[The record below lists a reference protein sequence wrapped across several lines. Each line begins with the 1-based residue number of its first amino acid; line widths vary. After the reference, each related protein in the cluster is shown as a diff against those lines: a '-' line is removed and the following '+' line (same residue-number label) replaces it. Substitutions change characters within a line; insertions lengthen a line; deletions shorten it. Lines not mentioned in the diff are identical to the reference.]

1 MKRGLNSVPDGS
13 RRREAAET
21 SCGSEASASSPRRLR
36 KISRWLKRISIAAL
50 AFALIGWIT
59 LVILLRQWT
68 AKPPPLPTDTS
79 ITQLAPQTNATGRV
93 SLGESWTER
102 REGLLVV
109 RLKGKPF
116 DMGYASGRLLREQT
130 HTLEREFLEM
140 IRGYVPQDWKI
151 KLLQNYITYR
161 NRDLSEFI
169 PVEYRL
175 QIYGSTLGCPD
186 THPQFGDY
194 YNRVLNYHAAQDVSY
209 MMIDNPLVSRAGCT
223 AFAVW
228 GAASE
233 GGHLVTGRNFDWEAA
248 EVFSR
253 DRVVILCEPD
263 GGIPFISLAW
273 AGMAGVVSGMNRAG
287 VSVTINGAPCALPD
301 DTASPVAMVAREVL
315 QKTRN
320 LTEALE
326 TIRKAKV
333 FVSTIWLVGS
343 RADGKF
349 IVVEKTPEGTAVRE
363 SDSDSIIAANHF
375 QTDAMKS
382 LERNTNF
389 MTESTS
395 VSRYARIDELLRGA
409 RGKVDSRVVAG
420 FLRDRKLP
428 GGTAVGETHRGTL
441 NACIATH
448 AVVMDLTDGIF
459 WAATPP
465 NQLGKFVAFDVNDFE
480 RLLPERGL
488 PADSTLASGQHEKIA
503 KARQQLKNGKEALK
517 RGDAESALKAATEA
531 ESLNPGFYQNAALR
545 GRALLA
551 LGRATE
557 AKAAFTVAIAAQ
569 PAFLAERRELEEELR
584 RLQ

>member
-1 MKRGLNSVPDGS
+1 MK
-13 RRREAAET
+13 
-21 SCGSEASASSPRRLR
+21 
-36 KISRWLKRISIAAL
+36 RWLKRISIAAL
-50 AFALIGWIT
+50 AFALVGWVT

-68 AKPPPLPTDTS
+68 AKPPPLPADTS
-79 ITQLAPQTNATGRV
+79 ITQLAPQTNANGRV

-109 RLKGKPF
+109 RIKGKPF
-116 DMGYASGRLLREQT
+116 DMGYASGRLLRDQT

-161 NRDLSEFI
+161 NRRLSEFI
-169 PVEYRL
+169 PAEYRL
-175 QIYGSTLGCPD
+175 QIYGSTIGSPD
-186 THPQFGDY
+186 IHPQFGDY

-223 AFAVW
+223 AFAAW

-233 GGHLVTGRNFDWEAA
+233 GGHLITGRNFDWEAA

-287 VSVTINGAPCALPD
+287 ISVTINGAPCDLPD
-301 DTASPVAMVAREVL
+301 DTASPVAMVARDVL

-349 IVVEKTPEGTAVRE
+349 VVVEKTPEATAVRE

-375 QTDAMKS
+375 QTDAMKA

-395 VSRYARIDELLRGA
+395 ISRYARIDELLRGA
-409 RGKVDSRVVAG
+409 RGKLDSRVVAE

-428 GGTAVGETHRGTL
+428 GGTTAGETHRGTL

-448 AVVMDLTDGIF
+448 ALVMDLTSGIF

-465 NQLGKFVAFDVNDFE
+465 NQLGKFVAFDVNDFD
-480 RLLPERGL
+480 RLLPDRAL
-488 PADSTLASGQHEKIA
+488 PADASLSTGHHDQVA
-503 KARQQLKNGKEALK
+503 KARKLLADAKHALK
-517 RGDAESALKAATEA
+517 RGEPEVALKGANEA
-531 ESLNPGFYQNAALR
+531 EALNPGFYQNAALR

-551 LGRATE
+551 LRRTTE
-557 AKAAFTVAIAAQ
+557 AKAAFTAAIAAQ

-584 RLQ
+584 RIQSN

>member
-1 MKRGLNSVPDGS
+1 MK
-13 RRREAAET
+13 
-21 SCGSEASASSPRRLR
+21 
-36 KISRWLKRISIAAL
+36 RWLKRIAFAAL
-50 AFALIGWIT
+50 AFALVGWIAFA
-59 LVILLRQWT
+59 ILLRQWT
-68 AKPPPLPTDTS
+68 AKPPPLPADTS
-79 ITQLAPQTNATGRV
+79 ILTRSLQTNATGRV
-93 SLGESWTER
+93 TFGESWTER
-102 REGLLVV
+102 RDGLRVV

-161 NRDLSEFI
+161 NRRLSDFI
-169 PVEYRL
+169 PLDYRL
-175 QIYGSTLGCPD
+175 QIYGSTLGSPD
-186 THPQFGDY
+186 IHPQFGDY

-223 AFAVW
+223 AFAAW

-233 GGHLVTGRNFDWEAA
+233 GGHLITGRNFDWEAA

-287 VSVTINGAPCALPD
+287 ISVTINGAPCALPD
-301 DTASPVAMVAREVL
+301 DTASPVAMVARDVL

-320 LTEALE
+320 LTEALDI
-326 TIRKAKV
+326 IRKAQV

-349 IVVEKTPEGTAVRE
+349 VVVEKTPEGTAVRE
-363 SDSDSIIAANHF
+363 SDTDSIVAANHF
-375 QTDAMKS
+375 ETDAMKS

-389 MTESTS
+389 MIESTS
-395 VSRYARIDELLRGA
+395 VSRHARIDELLRGA
-409 RGKVDSRVVAG
+409 RGKVDSQVIAG
-420 FLRDRKLP
+420 FLRDRRLP
-428 GGTAVGETHRGTL
+428 GGATAGETHRGTL

-448 AVVMDLTDGIF
+448 ALVMDLTSGIF

-480 RLLPERGL
+480 RLLPERAL
-488 PADSTLASGQHEKIA
+488 PADASLASGQHDKVT
-503 KARQQLKNGKEALK
+503 KARQRLKDAKAALQ
-517 RGDAESALKAATEA
+517 RGDAAGALKAADEA
-531 ESLNPGFYQNAALR
+531 EALNPGFYQNAALR
-545 GRALLA
+545 GRALVV

-557 AKAAFTVAIAAQ
+557 AKVAFTAALAAQ

>member
-1 MKRGLNSVPDGS
+1 MK
-13 RRREAAET
+13 
-21 SCGSEASASSPRRLR
+21 
-36 KISRWLKRISIAAL
+36 RWLKRIGIAAL
-50 AFALIGWIT
+50 AFVLVGWIAFE
-59 LVILLRQWT
+59 ILLRQWT
-68 AKPPPLPTDTS
+68 AKPPPLPADTS
-79 ITQLAPQTNATGRV
+79 ITQLTLQTNANGRV
-93 SLGESWTER
+93 TFGQSWTER

-109 RLKGKPF
+109 RLKGQPF
-116 DMGYASGRLLREQT
+116 DMGYASGRLLRDQT

-161 NRDLSEFI
+161 NRRLSDFI
-169 PVEYRL
+169 PLDYRL

-223 AFAVW
+223 AFAAW
-228 GAASE
+228 GKASA
-233 GGHLVTGRNFDWEAA
+233 GGHLITGRNFDWEAA

-301 DTASPVAMVAREVL
+301 DTASPVAMVARDVL
-315 QKTRN
+315 QKTHN
-320 LTEALE
+320 LTEALDI
-326 TIRKAKV
+326 IRKAKV

-349 IVVEKTPEGTAVRE
+349 VVVEKTPEGTAVRE
-363 SDSDSIIAANHF
+363 SDSESIIAANHF

-382 LERNTNF
+382 LNRNTNF
-389 MTESTS
+389 MVESTS
-395 VSRYARIDELLRGA
+395 VSRYARIDELLRSA
-409 RGKVDSRVVAG
+409 RGKIDSQVVAE

-428 GGTAVGETHRGTL
+428 GGATAGETHRGTL

-448 AVVMDLTDGIF
+448 AVVMDLSDGIF

-488 PADSTLASGQHEKIA
+488 PADTALASGQHEKIA
-503 KARQQLKNGKEALK
+503 KARARLKEGKAALQRGGAEA
-517 RGDAESALKAATEA
+517 ALKASNEA
-531 ESLNPGFYQNAALR
+531 EALNPGFYQNAALR

-557 AKAAFTVAIAAQ
+557 AKAALTAAIAAQ
-569 PAFLAERRELEEELR
+569 PAFLAERQELEEELR
-584 RLQ
+584 RIQSY

>member
-1 MKRGLNSVPDGS
+1 MKDQVSSVPDDS
-13 RRREAAET
+13 RRRKEAET
-21 SCGSEASASSPRRLR
+21 PGRSDTSASSPRRLR
-36 KISRWLKRISIAAL
+36 WLKRIAIAAL
-50 AFALIGWIT
+50 AFVLVGWIA
-59 LVILLRQWT
+59 LEILLRQWT
-68 AKPPPLPTDTS
+68 AKPPPLPADTA
-79 ITQLAPQTNATGRV
+79 ILQQQPQTNASGRV
-93 SLGESWTER
+93 TLGQSWTER
-102 REGLLVV
+102 REGLMVV
-109 RLKGKPF
+109 RLKGQPF
-116 DMGYASGRLLREQT
+116 DMGYTSGRLLREQT

-140 IRGYVPQDWKI
+140 IRSYVPQDWKI

-161 NRDLSEFI
+161 NRNLSDFI
-169 PVEYRL
+169 PLDYRL
-175 QIYGSTLGCPD
+175 QIYGSTLGTPD
-186 THPQFGDY
+186 IHPQFGDY

-223 AFAVW
+223 AFAAW
-228 GAASE
+228 GTASA

-287 VSVTINGAPCALPD
+287 ISVTINGAPCALPD
-301 DTASPVAMVAREVL
+301 DTASPVAMVARDVL

-320 LTEALE
+320 LSEALD
-326 TIRKAKV
+326 TIRRSKV
-333 FVSTIWLVGS
+333 FVSTIWLIGS

-363 SDSDSIIAANHF
+363 SDSDAIIASNHF

-389 MTESTS
+389 LVESTS
-395 VSRYARIDELLRGA
+395 VSRYQRIDELLRSA
-409 RGKVDSRVVAG
+409 RGAVDAKVIAG

-428 GGTAVGETHRGTL
+428 GGVSAGETHRGTL

-448 AVVMDLTDGIF
+448 SVVMDLTDGIF

-480 RLLPERGL
+480 RRLPDLAL
-488 PADSTLASGQHEKIA
+488 PSDASLASGQHEKVA
-503 KARQQLKNGKEALK
+503 KARQRLKDGKAALE
-517 RGDAESALKAATEA
+517 RSDAEGALKAADEA
-531 ESLNPGFYQNAALR
+531 EALNPGFYQNAALR
-545 GRALLA
+545 GRALVA
-551 LGRATE
+551 LKRTTE
-557 AKAAFTVAIAAQ
+557 AKAAFTAALAGQ

>member
-1 MKRGLNSVPDGS
+1 MK
-13 RRREAAET
+13 
-21 SCGSEASASSPRRLR
+21 
-36 KISRWLKRISIAAL
+36 RWLKRISIAA
-50 AFALIGWIT
+50 AG
-59 LVILLRQWT
+59 LR
-68 AKPPPLPTDTS
+68 AGRLGHAGDSAAPVDREAAAASRRHLHHPARDTDERDR
-79 ITQLAPQTNATGRV
+79 QRV

-116 DMGYASGRLLREQT
+116 DMGYASGRLLRDQT

-161 NRDLSEFI
+161 NRRLSEFI

-175 QIYGSTLGCPD
+175 QIYGSTIGSPD
-186 THPQFGDY
+186 IHPQFGDY

-223 AFAVW
+223 AFAAW

-233 GGHLVTGRNFDWEAA
+233 GGHLITGRNFDWEAA

-287 VSVTINGAPCALPD
+287 ISVTINGAPCDLPD
-301 DTASPVAMVAREVL
+301 DTASPVAMVARDVL

-349 IVVEKTPEGTAVRE
+349 VVVEKTPEATAVRE
-363 SDSDSIIAANHF
+363 SDS
-375 QTDAMKS
+375 
-382 LERNTNF
+382 R
-389 MTESTS
+389 
-395 VSRYARIDELLRGA
+395 
-409 RGKVDSRVVAG
+409 
-420 FLRDRKLP
+420 
-428 GGTAVGETHRGTL
+428 
-441 NACIATH
+441 
-448 AVVMDLTDGIF
+448 
-459 WAATPP
+459 TPSSP
-465 NQLGKFVAFDVNDFE
+465 
-480 RLLPERGL
+480 RTI
-488 PADSTLASGQHEKIA
+488 S
-503 KARQQLKNGKEALK
+503 
-517 RGDAESALKAATEA
+517 
-531 ESLNPGFYQNAALR
+531 
-545 GRALLA
+545 
-551 LGRATE
+551 RAT
-557 AKAAFTVAIAAQ
+557 
-569 PAFLAERRELEEELR
+569 R
-584 RLQ
+584 

>member
-1 MKRGLNSVPDGS
+1 MK
-13 RRREAAET
+13 
-21 SCGSEASASSPRRLR
+21 
-36 KISRWLKRISIAAL
+36 RWLKRIAIAAL
-50 AFALIGWIT
+50 ACALISWIA
-59 LVILLRQWT
+59 LSILLRQWT
-68 AKPPPLPTDTS
+68 AKPPPLPTDTAILQHS
-79 ITQLAPQTNATGRV
+79 PQTNTSGRV
-93 SLGESWTER
+93 TLGQSWTER

-109 RLKGKPF
+109 RLKGQPF

-151 KLLQNYITYR
+151 KLLKNYITYR
-161 NRDLSEFI
+161 NRNLSDFI
-169 PVEYRL
+169 PLDYRL
-175 QIYGSTLGCPD
+175 QILGSTMGCPD
-186 THPQFGDY
+186 IHPQFGDY
-194 YNRVLNYHAAQDVSY
+194 YDRVLNYHAAQDVSY

-223 AFAVW
+223 AFAAW
-228 GAASE
+228 GKASA

-301 DTASPVAMVAREVL
+301 DTASPVAIVARDVL

-320 LTEALE
+320 LSEALDI
-326 TIRKAKV
+326 IRKAKV
-333 FVSTIWLVGS
+333 FVSTIWLIGS
-343 RADGKF
+343 RTDGKF
-349 IVVEKTPEGTAVRE
+349 IVVERTPEGTAVRE
-363 SDSDSIIAANHF
+363 SDSESIIASNHF

-389 MTESTS
+389 IAESTS
-395 VSRYARIDELLRGA
+395 ASRYHRTDELLRNA
-409 RGKVDSRVVAG
+409 RGAIDSKLIAE

-428 GGTAVGETHRGTL
+428 GGMTAGETHRGTL

-480 RLLPERGL
+480 RTLPERGL
-488 PADSTLASGQHEKIA
+488 PADTTLTSGQHEKIA
-503 KARQQLKNGKEALK
+503 KARARLKEGKAALE
-517 RGDAESALKAATEA
+517 RGDAESALKAADEA
-531 ESLNPGFYQNAALR
+531 EALNPGFYQNAALR

-551 LGRATE
+551 LQRTSE
-557 AKAAFTVAIAAQ
+557 AKAAFAAALAAQ

>member
-1 MKRGLNSVPDGS
+1 MK
-13 RRREAAET
+13 
-21 SCGSEASASSPRRLR
+21 
-36 KISRWLKRISIAAL
+36 RWLKRIAIGAVVFGL
-50 AFALIGWIT
+50 AGWLT
-59 LVILLRQWT
+59 LTLMLRQWT
-68 AKPPPLPTDTS
+68 AKPPPLPVDVS
-79 ITQLAPQTNATGRV
+79 IMQRSLETAVDGRIRF
-93 SLGESWTER
+93 GECWTER

-161 NRDLSEFI
+161 NRHLSDFI

-175 QIYGSTLGCPD
+175 QLLGATLGCPD
-186 THPQFGDY
+186 IHPQFGDY

-228 GAASE
+228 GSASD
-233 GGHLVTGRNFDWEAA
+233 GGRLITGRNFDWEAA

-253 DRVVILCEPD
+253 DRVVILCEPE

-287 VSVTINGAPCALPD
+287 ISVTINGAPCDLPAE
-301 DTASPVAMVAREVL
+301 TASPVAMVARDVL

-320 LTEALE
+320 LKEALE
-326 TIRKAKV
+326 VIRNSKV
-333 FVSTIWLVGS
+333 FVSTIWLLGS

-349 IVVEKTPEGTAVRE
+349 VVVEKTPEATAVRE
-363 SDSDSIIAANHF
+363 SASESIIAANHF
-375 QTDAMKS
+375 QTDAMKT

-389 MTESTS
+389 MAESTS
-395 VSRYARIDELLRGA
+395 VSRYARIDELLRQA
-409 RGKVDSRVVAG
+409 HGKVDSRLVAEY
-420 FLRDRKLP
+420 LRDRKLP
-428 GGTAVGETHRGTL
+428 GGVAAGETHRGTL

-448 AVVMDLTDGIF
+448 AVVMDLTAGIF

-465 NQLGKFVAFDVNDFE
+465 NQLGKFVAFDVNDFD
-480 RLLPERGL
+480 RLLPDRAL
-488 PADSTLASGQHEKIA
+488 PADAALPSGQHD
-503 KARQQLKNGKEALK
+503 KARKARSLIQSGTRALK
-517 RGDAESALKAATEA
+517 QRDAQAALKAAEEA
-531 ESLNPGFYQNAALR
+531 EVLNPGFYQNAALR

-551 LGRATE
+551 LGRRDE
-557 AKAAFTVAIAAQ
+557 AKLALAAAIAAH
-569 PAFLAERRELEEELR
+569 PAFLAERLEFEEELR
-584 RLQ
+584 RIQSN

>member
-1 MKRGLNSVPDGS
+1 M
-13 RRREAAET
+13 
-21 SCGSEASASSPRRLR
+21 
-36 KISRWLKRISIAAL
+36 ISRWLKRISIAAL
-50 AFALIGWIT
+50 AFALVGWVT

-68 AKPPPLPTDTS
+68 AKPPPLPADTS
-79 ITQLAPQTNATGRV
+79 ITQLVPQTNANGRV

-109 RLKGKPF
+109 RLKGRPF
-116 DMGYASGRLLREQT
+116 DMGYASGRLLRDRT

-161 NRDLSEFI
+161 NRHLSEFI

-175 QIYGSTLGCPD
+175 QIYGSTLGSPD
-186 THPQFGDY
+186 IHPQFGDY

-223 AFAVW
+223 AFAAW

-233 GGHLVTGRNFDWEAA
+233 GGHLITGRNFDWEAA

-253 DRVVILCEPD
+253 DRVVILCEPE

-287 VSVTINGAPCALPD
+287 VSVTINGAPCDLPD
-301 DTASPVAMVAREVL
+301 DTASPVAMVARDVL

-320 LTEALE
+320 LTEALD

-349 IVVEKTPEGTAVRE
+349 VVVEKTPEATAVRE

-375 QTDAMKS
+375 QTDAMRS

-395 VSRYARIDELLRGA
+395 VSRYARIDELLRSA
-409 RGKVDSRVVAG
+409 RGQVDSRVVAE

-428 GGTAVGETHRGTL
+428 GGTVAGETHRGTL

-448 AVVMDLTDGIF
+448 ALAMDLTSGIF

-465 NQLGKFVAFDVNDFE
+465 NQLGKFVAFDVNDFD
-480 RLLPERGL
+480 RLLPDRGL
-488 PADSTLASGQHEKIA
+488 PADASLSTGHHDKIA
-503 KARQQLKNGKEALK
+503 KARKRLADAKHALK
-517 RGDAESALKAATEA
+517 RGEAEVALKAADEA
-531 ESLNPGFYQNAALR
+531 ETLNPGFYQNAALR

-551 LGRATE
+551 LGRTTE
-557 AKAAFTVAIAAQ
+557 AKAAFMVAIAAQ

>member
-1 MKRGLNSVPDGS
+1 MK
-13 RRREAAET
+13 
-21 SCGSEASASSPRRLR
+21 
-36 KISRWLKRISIAAL
+36 RWLKRISIAVL
-50 AFALIGWIT
+50 ACTLIGWIA
-59 LVILLRQWT
+59 LAIFLRQWT
-68 AKPPPLPTDTS
+68 AKPPPLPDDIAILQQS
-79 ITQLAPQTNATGRV
+79 LQTNSTGRV
-93 SLGESWTER
+93 QLGQSWTER

-109 RLKGKPF
+109 RLKGQPF
-116 DMGYASGRLLREQT
+116 DMGYASGRLLRNQT
-130 HTLEREFLEM
+130 QTLEKEFLEM

-161 NRDLSEFI
+161 NRRLSDFI
-169 PVEYRL
+169 PVDYRL
-175 QIYGSTLGCPD
+175 QIYGSTIGSPD
-186 THPQFGDY
+186 IHPQFGDY

-223 AFAVW
+223 AFAAW
-228 GAASE
+228 GKASSD
-233 GGHLVTGRNFDWEAA
+233 GHLVTGRNFDWEAA

-253 DRVVILCEPD
+253 DRVVILSEPD

-301 DTASPVAMVAREVL
+301 ETASPVAIVARDVL

-320 LTEALE
+320 LSEALDI
-326 TIRKAKV
+326 IRKAQV
-333 FVSTIWLVGS
+333 FVSTIWLIGS

-363 SDSDSIIAANHF
+363 SDSESIIAANHF
-375 QTDAMKS
+375 QTDAMKT

-389 MTESTS
+389 MAESTS
-395 VSRYARIDELLRGA
+395 VSRYQRANELLHNARGA
-409 RGKVDSRVVAG
+409 IDSRIIAE

-428 GGTAVGETHRGTL
+428 GDVPAGETHRGTL

-480 RLLPERGL
+480 RRLPERGL
-488 PADSTLASGQHEKIA
+488 PADTTLASGQHEKIA
-503 KARQQLKNGKEALK
+503 KARTRLKEGKAALH
-517 RGDAESALKAATEA
+517 RGDAENALKAANEA

-545 GRALLA
+545 GRALVA
-551 LGRATE
+551 LHRTTE
-557 AKAAFTVAIAAQ
+557 AKSAFTSALAAQ

>member
-1 MKRGLNSVPDGS
+1 MKDEVSSAADDS
-13 RRREAAET
+13 RRRNEAET
-21 SCGSEASASSPRRLR
+21 PGRSDTSASSPRRLR
-36 KISRWLKRISIAAL
+36 WLKRIAIAAL
-50 AFALIGWIT
+50 AFVLVGWIA
-59 LVILLRQWT
+59 LEILLRQWT
-68 AKPPPLPTDTS
+68 AKPPPLPPDTA
-79 ITQLAPQTNATGRV
+79 ILQQQPQTNASGRV
-93 SLGESWTER
+93 TLGQSWTER
-102 REGLLVV
+102 RDGLMVV
-109 RLKGKPF
+109 RLKGQPF
-116 DMGYASGRLLREQT
+116 DMGYTSGRLLREQT

-140 IRGYVPQDWKI
+140 IRSYVPQDWKI

-161 NRDLSEFI
+161 NRRLSDFI
-169 PVEYRL
+169 PLDYRL
-175 QIYGSTLGCPD
+175 QIYGSTLGTPD
-186 THPQFGDY
+186 IHPQFGDY

-223 AFAVW
+223 AFAAW
-228 GAASE
+228 GKASA

-301 DTASPVAMVAREVL
+301 DTASPVAIVARDVL

-320 LTEALE
+320 LSEALDI
-326 TIRKAKV
+326 IRQSKV
-333 FVSTIWLVGS
+333 FVSTIWLIGS

-363 SDSDSIIAANHF
+363 SDSDAIIASNHF

-389 MTESTS
+389 LVESTS
-395 VSRYARIDELLRGA
+395 VSRYQRIDELLRSA
-409 RGKVDSRVVAG
+409 RGAVDAKVIAG

-428 GGTAVGETHRGTL
+428 GGVSAGETHRGTL

-448 AVVMDLTDGIF
+448 SVVMDLTDGIF

-480 RLLPERGL
+480 RRLPDLAL
-488 PADSTLASGQHEKIA
+488 PSDASLASGQHEKVA
-503 KARQQLKNGKEALK
+503 KARQRLKDGKAALE
-517 RGDAESALKAATEA
+517 RGDAEGALKAADEA
-531 ESLNPGFYQNAALR
+531 EALNPGFYQNAALR
-545 GRALLA
+545 GRALVA
-551 LGRATE
+551 LKRTTE
-557 AKAAFTVAIAAQ
+557 AKAAFTAALAGQ